1 MTIVAEEPALA
12 PVGRDGAAEDLE
24 SLWQSSPGI
33 GVLLRAAEMAR
44 NLPLNHQLTW
54 STRLRA
60 AGLWSYCP
68 LVATAQDLS
77 LPSATRALAAGVSWG
92 AHRDRQARAV
102 LRHLLPTLGREHR
115 STLEATVPH
124 EALADLEKT
133 PSTWSVTPFFN
144 ELDLL
149 EARLTEMARMV
160 DRFVIIE
167 ARQTFRG
174 GPKPL
179 YFQENSHLFSRW
191 SAQIDH
197 VVVDLP
203 DGPDAWARER
213 HQRNVAQRVLTDLG
227 AAHDDLVLLTDLD
240 EIVRADRIDAV
251 RGATVTSPVILMM
264 TQYWYSLEWR
274 QEVPWLHPKAF
285 RYGQVPAGTTYHDV
299 RHSPF
304 PVCPNAGWHLS
315 WFGDE
320 ARFDYKLASFSHSEF
335 DTPDR
340 REGGY
345 SESLMSGGVDIHG
358 RKLLRSG
365 DHFPASLAKI
375 FQAQQ

>member
-1 MTIVAEEPALA
+1 MTVLSEAPARVQA
-12 PVGRDGAAEDLE
+12 GRDETAEDLE
-24 SLWQSSPGI
+24 RQWHSSPGLGI
-33 GVLLRAAEMAR
+33 LRRAAEMAR
-44 NLPLNHQLTW
+44 ELPLNIQLTW

-77 LPSATRALAAGVSWG
+77 LAPGTRALAAGISWG

-102 LRHLLPTLGREHR
+102 LRRLLPVLDSDDR
-115 STLEATVPH
+115 STLEATVPL
-124 EALADLEKT
+124 EALNDLEKG
-133 PSTWSVTPFFN
+133 PFTWSVTPFFN

-149 EARLTEMARMV
+149 EARLSEMARMV
-160 DRFVIIE
+160 DRFVVIE

-174 GPKPL
+174 QPKPL
-179 YFQENSHLFSRW
+179 YFQENSHLFRRW
-191 SAQIDH
+191 AAQIDH

-203 DGPDAWARER
+203 EGPDAWARER
-213 HQRNVAQRVLTDLG
+213 HQRNVAHQVLADLG
-227 AAHDDLVLLTDLD
+227 AVQDDLVLLTDLD
-240 EIVRADRIDAV
+240 EIVRADRVDAA
-251 RGATVTSPVILMM
+251 REATAASPVVLMM

-274 QEVPWLHPKAF
+274 QEDPWLHPKAF
-285 RYGQVPAGTTYHDV
+285 RYGQIRAGTPYHDV

-304 PVCPNAGWHLS
+304 PVLPNTGWHLS

-335 DTPDR
+335 DTPER
-340 REGGY
+340 RKRGFSDG
-345 SESLMSGGVDIHG
+345 LIARGVDIHG
-358 RKLLRSG
+358 RKLSRSG

-375 FQAQQ
+375 FKAAR

>member
-1 MTIVAEEPALA
+1 MTVLTEAGAHTRPGQATTAEH
-12 PVGRDGAAEDLE
+12 LE
-24 SLWQSSPGI
+24 RHWQSSPTLN
-33 GVLLRAAEMAR
+33 VLRQAAETAR
-44 NLPLNHQLTW
+44 DLPFNIQLTW
-54 STRLRA
+54 SSRLRA
-60 AGLWSYCP
+60 AGLWSHCP

-77 LPSATRALAAGVSWG
+77 LAPATRALAAGISWA
-92 AHRDRQARAV
+92 AHRERQARAV
-102 LRHLLPTLGREHR
+102 LRHLLPVLDPDDRA
-115 STLEATVPH
+115 TLEATVPLA
-124 EALADLEKT
+124 ALDDLGKG
-133 PSTWSVTPFFN
+133 PFTWSVTPFFN

-149 EARLTEMARMV
+149 EARLNEMARMV
-160 DRFVIIE
+160 DRFVVIE

-174 GPKPL
+174 AAKPL
-179 YFQENSHLFSRW
+179 YFQDNSHFFRRW
-191 SAQIDH
+191 SAQLDH

-213 HQRNVAQRVLTDLG
+213 HQRNVAHGILAELG
-227 AAHDDLVLLTDLD
+227 AANDDLVLLTDLD

-251 RGATVTSPVILMM
+251 RAAPASSPVILMM

-274 QEVPWLHPKAF
+274 QEDPWLHPKAF

-299 RHSPF
+299 RHTPY
-304 PVCPNAGWHLS
+304 PVLPNTGWHLS

-335 DTPDR
+335 DTPER
-340 REGGY
+340 RQSGF
-345 SESLMSGGVDIHG
+345 SESLISGGVDIHG

-375 FQAQQ
+375 FKAEQ

>member
-1 MTIVAEEPALA
+1 VTFL
-12 PVGRDGAAEDLE
+12 AEDLE
-24 SLWQSSPGI
+24 RQWQSAPG
-33 GVLLRAAEMAR
+33 LTELRRGAEMAR
-44 NLPLNHQLTW
+44 NLPLDVQLTW

-68 LVATAQDLS
+68 LVATAQDFS
-77 LPSATRALAAGVSWG
+77 LAPGTRALAAGISWA

-102 LRHLLPTLGREHR
+102 LRHLLPVLDPKDR
-115 STLEATVPH
+115 SSLEATVPLV
-124 EALADLEKT
+124 ALDELDKA
-133 PSTWSVTPFFN
+133 PFTWSVTPFFN

-149 EARLTEMARMV
+149 EARLSEMARMV
-160 DRFVIIE
+160 DHFVVIE

-179 YFQENSHLFSRW
+179 YFQENSHLFARW
-191 SAQIDH
+191 SAQLDY

-213 HQRNVAQRVLTDLG
+213 HQRDIAHSVLADLG
-227 AAHDDLVLLTDLD
+227 AGPDDLVLLTDLD
-240 EIVRADRIDAV
+240 EIVRADRVDAA
-251 RGATVTSPVILMM
+251 REATASSPVILMM

-274 QEVPWLHPKAF
+274 QEDPWLHPKAF
-285 RYGQVPAGTTYHDV
+285 RYGQVPAGTTYHEL
-299 RHSPF
+299 RHTPF
-304 PVCPNAGWHLS
+304 PVLPNTGWHLS

-335 DTPDR
+335 DTPER
-340 REGGY
+340 RQRGF
-345 SESLMSGGVDIHG
+345 SESLITGGVDIHG

-365 DHFPASLAKI
+365 DHFPASLAKL
-375 FQAQQ
+375 FKAQQ